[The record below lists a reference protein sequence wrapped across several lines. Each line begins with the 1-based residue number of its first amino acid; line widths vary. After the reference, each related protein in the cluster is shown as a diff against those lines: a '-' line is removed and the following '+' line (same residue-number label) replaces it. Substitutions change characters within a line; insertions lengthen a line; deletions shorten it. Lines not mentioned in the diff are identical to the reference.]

1 MQDFMVATH
10 SVVPCGHMF
19 CGACL
24 SEWLQKNPTCPKCRA
39 AATAPPVRTMAVDNV
54 LDSLVE
60 KGMSAEELQE
70 RRQRKQHWE
79 SHAAAIN
86 AKMQG
91 LFRHGAPGL
100 NGMAQRGHH
109 MPQHGAMMN
118 WEAFAAMHGERCG
131 INGLLVTVNGA
142 SQLCLVWWRLPTML
156 TILHLHRP

>member
-1 MQDFMVATH
+1 
-10 SVVPCGHMF
+10 
-19 CGACL
+19 
-24 SEWLQKNPTCPKCRA
+24 
-39 AATAPPVRTMAVDNV
+39 MAVDNV

-86 AKMQG
+86 AKMKG
-91 LFRHGAPGL
+91 LFRHGAPGP

-118 WEAFAAMHGERCG
+118 WEAFAAMHGERCSAKQTFG
-131 INGLLVTVNGA
+131 DSTKSCMV
-142 SQLCLVWWRLPTML
+142 
-156 TILHLHRP
+156 HLSCA